1 MTNSELQ
8 SMMPDVRNMMKA
20 LDSGE
25 FSEYEKKLCNA
36 TNKAIDAL
44 EEIIDDNTLKLD
56 PEQTVRA
63 VQVLTKSRI
72 DLLDARRKLAE
83 TCIKGEVLIK
93 SLEQPKDQSSSV
105 LLEYLQKNGLDENLD
120 RTGTSPSSIFQSI
133 AENEE

>member
-1 MTNSELQ
+1 
-8 SMMPDVRNMMKA
+8 MMPDVRNMMKA

>member
-1 MTNSELQ
+1 MTNSDLQ

-25 FSEYEKKLCNA
+25 FSEYEKKLYNA